1 MQRLSYILTGTAVVG
16 TALLLLFGAF
26 LSTASAASPINFM
39 NPALGSVALC
49 SSVRL
54 LQQDDFG
61 NFDRESC
68 EQSCRAI
75 ATSAYPV
82 WRAAVGRRRQLFPGY
97 YCMPPASTHVTDN
110 LARFRPE
117 DGRPEP
123 TIALPQ
129 GMRQPPCPEPEEQL
143 SAVSQMRRGAVDLCQ
158 DTARGAA

>member
-16 TALLLLFGAF
+16 TTLLLLFGAF

-68 EQSCRAI
+68 EQSCR
-75 ATSAYPV
+75 SRYG
-82 WRAAVGRRRQLFPGY
+82 VGPIPYMEEQGWGGGGGSYSPGY
-97 YCMPPASTHVTDN
+97 YLYASCIDSCN
-110 LARFRPE
+110 
-117 DGRPEP
+117 
-123 TIALPQ
+123 
-129 GMRQPPCPEPEEQL
+129 RQYW
-143 SAVSQMRRGAVDLCQ
+143 SDFDRKMDDLKNQ
-158 DTARGAA
+158 P